1 MRADPPWPDVMG
13 GVELPL
19 DPAGT
24 PISLRIAV
32 PGFLPWTEELTS
44 VDPEGEV
51 RAVDVALERDPAAGT
66 VAVSLERPD
75 GSPMTSPADAVVVV
89 ERADGGPAPAH
100 RRTIDPS
107 GTLVV
112 DGLPAGA
119 YRVRVWLGDLGPAD
133 VEATVV
139 AGTTVGARARAT
151 DEARLRVR
159 VTGTGGRKALVR
171 ILSAGRAAQPRIVED
186 PSGKARLERVAVSGV
201 ASVVVVV
208 GEEGVTFGGLP
219 GGPHRVEVV
228 SPDVAAAPV
237 EVELKAG
244 ETVGAEV
251 VGKIR

>member
-1 MRADPPWPDVMG
+1 M
-13 GVELPL
+13 
-19 DPAGT
+19 
-24 PISLRIAV
+24 
-32 PGFLPWTEELTS
+32 
-44 VDPEGEV
+44 
-51 RAVDVALERDPAAGT
+51 
-66 VAVSLERPD
+66 
-75 GSPMTSPADAVVVV
+75 
-89 ERADGGPAPAH
+89 
-100 RRTIDPS
+100 
-107 GTLVV
+107 

-219 GGPHRVEVV
+219 CGPHRVEVV